1 MEKAA
6 VLKRDLLADAVA
18 LAFVLVVPALSHLT
32 AMPFYL
38 IDPMRIAA
46 LGVLLATRDWK
57 NSLALAVLLP
67 VFSMLVSGHP
77 VFPKCL
83 LISVELGANVLLLE
97 WFSRMLSRLW
107 ASRSGISAGLVTGVA
122 AFASILVS
130 KGLYYLLKLAVI
142 SFGWL
147 QMDLVSTALWIQ
159 LVVAVAISLIF
170 ALVAARLARSASQAR

>member
-18 LAFVLVVPALSHLT
+18 LTFVLVVPALSHLT
-32 AMPFYL
+32 AIPFYL
-38 IDPMRIAA
+38 IDPMRVAA

-57 NSLALAVLLP
+57 NSLALALLLP

-83 LISVELGANVLLLE
+83 LISVELGSNVLLLA
-97 WFSRMLSRLW
+97 WFSRILGRLW
-107 ASRSGISAGLVTGVA
+107 PSRPGITTGIA
-122 AFASILVS
+122 AFVSIFAS

-142 SFGWL
+142 SAGWL
-147 QMDLVSTALWIQ
+147 QMDLISTALWVQ
-159 LVVAVAISLIF
+159 LLVAVAISAIF
-170 ALVAARLARSASQAR
+170 ALVAARLVRSASQVR